1 MENVEVIKRFLAP
14 IPNGYG
20 DGSGSGDGSGD
31 GYGYGYGSGDG
42 SGYGYGYGDGIKTYN
57 WEHVWYI
64 DDVPTLIESVHD
76 YRYARGFIIRR
87 DLTLEPTFVA
97 RVGNSFAH
105 GETLHDALRD
115 AEQKELEDMP
125 LDERI
130 DRFVKAYPDPDKPVP
145 FRELYDWH
153 HTLTGSCIQGR
164 DNFVLEH
171 GLNMDAS
178 YSVRYFI
185 EITAHAYGGDAIR
198 ALAERYGI
206 DWKEL

>member
-14 IPNGYG
+14 IPNGDGYG
-20 DGSGSGDGSGD
+20 DG
-31 GYGYGYGSGDG
+31 YGDG
-42 SGYGYGYGDGIKTYN
+42 SGYGSGYGDGSGIKTYN
-57 WEHVWYI
+57 GEHVWYI

-125 LDERI
+125 LEDRI

-153 HTLTGSCIQGR
+153 HTLTGSCTQGR
-164 DNFVLEH
+164 DNFVREH
-171 GLNMDAS
+171 SLDMEAS

-198 ALAERYGI
+198 QLAEAYGI
-206 DWKEL
+206 IIR